1 MRTAKFTKSLTV
13 SMEQEAYERIKQV
26 TDQKQISI
34 ADWVRTAI
42 DKALENE
49 QSADELRF

>member
-13 SMEQEAYERIKQV
+13 SLEPEAFKLIKQF

-34 ADWVRTAI
+34 GDWVRTAI
-42 DKALENE
+42 DKALEKE

>member
-13 SMEQEAYERIKQV
+13 SIEPQAFERIKQI

-34 ADWVRTAI
+34 ADWVRAAI
-42 DKALENE
+42 EKALENE
-49 QSADELRF
+49 QPADELRF

>member
-1 MRTAKFTKSLTV
+1 
-13 SMEQEAYERIKQV
+13 MEQEAYERIKQV

-42 DKALENE
+42 GKALENE
-49 QSADELRF
+49 ASPDELRF